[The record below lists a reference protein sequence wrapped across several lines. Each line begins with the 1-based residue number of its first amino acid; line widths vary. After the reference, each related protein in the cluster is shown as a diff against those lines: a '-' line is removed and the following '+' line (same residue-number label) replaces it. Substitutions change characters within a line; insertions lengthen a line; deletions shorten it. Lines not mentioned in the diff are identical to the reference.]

1 MCNSGPGIDIK
12 LKEKKR
18 KEETFRWI
26 CFESPLFGVWTPPI
40 DLHSVLSILVTHTSL
55 MEEILAI
62 GGGGVQTL

>member
-1 MCNSGPGIDIK
+1 
-12 LKEKKR
+12 
-18 KEETFRWI
+18 
-26 CFESPLFGVWTPPI
+26 LFGVWTPPI